1 MTSHRSAVKQ
11 VTPSQVKARLDQGET
26 IRLIDVREPN
36 EHAIA
41 HIEGAELMPLS
52 RAQSWINTLSP
63 DEEIVVFCHMGGR
76 SQQVAQYLV
85 NQLGFTNVAN
95 MVGGID
101 DWSLQVDPNVPR
113 Y

>member
-1 MTSHRSAVKQ
+1 
-11 VTPSQVKARLDQGET
+11 VKARLDQGET

>member
-1 MTSHRSAVKQ
+1 MTSHRSTVKQ

>member
-1 MTSHRSAVKQ
+1 MSNQQSVVKQ
-11 VTPSQVKARLDQGET
+11 VTPSHVKAQLDRGET

-52 RAQSWINTLSP
+52 RAQSWIGSLSP
-63 DEEIVVFCHMGGR
+63 EEEIIVFCHMGGR

-85 NQLGFTNVAN
+85 SQLGFTNVAN
-95 MVGGID
+95 MLGGID
-101 DWSLQVDPNVPR
+101 DWSLQVDPDVPR